1 MKFTDQQLDSFIELY
16 KKEFGERISRIEAL
30 AQAIALVSLV
40 KLIYKSMSARDF
52 KKYST
57 LKK

>member
-1 MKFTDQQLDSFIELY
+1 MKFTDKQLNDFIKLY
-16 KKEFGERISRIEAL
+16 KKEFGENISRAEAL
-30 AQAIALVSLV
+30 AQAISLVSLV
-40 KLIYKSMSARDF
+40 KLIYKPMSVRDF